1 MSDEIFYDFVV
12 ELNLKLDAERR
23 QVMQEMSVEREHH
36 QRLVKEH
43 GRLQQ
48 RMENLLEERNSKSTP
63 NSPPTLVDNV
73 MSSRLYDD
81 DRLYNNCDSNYV
93 IRSRNASDADSIYKQ
108 QRYYDFAQL
117 GDGNKGFDRDWLKSR
132 CSQRKRHSGALKE
145 ENYFSPTC
153 TALQPR
159 DEFQYHVMPYS
170 RQRNPILYLIMSA
183 LGRVMSSSSVY
194 WLMAMLNPQTTSPAR
209 MELDFGMRFRFNM

>member
-1 MSDEIFYDFVV
+1 M
-12 ELNLKLDAERR
+12 DAERK

-73 MSSRLYDD
+73 MSSTCRLYDD

-93 IRSRNASDADSIYKQ
+93 IRSRNASDADSIYQQ

-117 GDGNKGFDRDWLKSR
+117 DISNKGFDHDWLKSR
-132 CSQRKRHSGALKE
+132 CSQRQSRPGALEE

-159 DEFQYHVMPYS
+159 DEFQYQVMPYS

-194 WLMAMLNPQTTSPAR
+194 WLMAMVNPQTTSPAR

>member
-81 DRLYNNCDSNYV
+81 DRLYNNCDSNYM
-93 IRSRNASDADSIYKQ
+93 IRSRNASDQ
-108 QRYYDFAQL
+108 QL
-117 GDGNKGFDRDWLKSR
+117 GNGNKGFDRGWLKSQR
-132 CSQRKRHSGALKE
+132 SQRKRHSGALKE